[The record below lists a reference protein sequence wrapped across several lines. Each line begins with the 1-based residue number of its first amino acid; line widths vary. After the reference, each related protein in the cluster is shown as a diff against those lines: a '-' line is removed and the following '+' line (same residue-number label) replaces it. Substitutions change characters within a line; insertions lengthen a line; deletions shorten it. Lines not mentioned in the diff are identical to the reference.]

1 MTHYTRFRAYQ
12 LGEKG
17 ASFSISVDHYFVL
30 IEARYNSVN
39 KSHII
44 YEMGLS
50 GVAHINV
57 LHITSWDEDHCKSTE
72 LEDIIKELKPS
83 IIECPGYDPHTITGI
98 RSLSIILNSG
108 CKVVRITPSVVQS
121 QFFTR
126 LVGRDLFFGPINIKK
141 GTTSNNMSVIKLFR
155 IGSFQVLSLG
165 DCEDSDIAERLVEEE
180 IITKEVDVLILAH
193 HGADNG
199 FTTTDFLK
207 ALNPRVA
214 ICACDWDNM
223 YSHPSDKVRS
233 MLSNLGIKYYS
244 TKAGDII
251 AQSVDKYKFKVSNY
265 ITNNEKK
272 DSVETFMNKTY
283 YTQD

>member
-17 ASFSISVDHYFVL
+17 ASFSISVDQYFVL

-272 DSVETFMNKTY
+272 DSVEIFTNKTY

>member
-17 ASFSISVDHYFVL
+17 ASFSISVDQYFVL

-98 RSLSIILNSG
+98 RSLSITLNSG

-180 IITKEVDVLILAH
+180 IITKEVDVLIMAH

-272 DSVETFMNKTY
+272 DCVETFTNKTY

>member
-1 MTHYTRFRAYQ
+1 MKHYTRFRAYQ

-17 ASFSISVDHYFVL
+17 ASFSISVDQYFIL
-30 IEARYNSVN
+30 IEARYNSVS
-39 KSHII
+39 KPHVI

-50 GVAHINV
+50 GVAHIDV
-57 LHITSWDEDHCKSTE
+57 LHITSWDEDHCKPTE
-72 LEDIIKELKPS
+72 LEDIIRELGPS
-83 IIECPGYDPHTITGI
+83 VIECPGYAPHTITGLM
-98 RSLSIILNSG
+98 SLSLILKSG
-108 CKVVRITPSVVQS
+108 CKVVRVTPLIVKNQIFS
-121 QFFTR
+121 R
-126 LVGRDLFFGPINIKK
+126 LVGRDLFYGPINIEE
-141 GTTSNNMSVIKLFR
+141 GSTSNNMSVIKLYR

-165 DCEDSDIAERLVEEE
+165 DCEDSDIADELVKNEV
-180 IITKEVDVLILAH
+180 ITKEVDILILAH

-207 ALNPRVA
+207 AVNPRVA

-251 AQSVDKYKFKVSNY
+251 VQSIDKYNFKISNY

-272 DSVETFMNKTY
+272 DSVETFMNKTFY
-283 YTQD
+283 IQD

>member
-141 GTTSNNMSVIKLFR
+141 DTTSNNMSVIKLFR

-272 DSVETFMNKTY
+272 DSVETFTNKTY

>member
-17 ASFSISVDHYFVL
+17 ASFSISVDQYFVL

-126 LVGRDLFFGPINIKK
+126 LVGRDLFFGPINNKK

-207 ALNPRVA
+207 ALNPKVA

-272 DSVETFMNKTY
+272 DSVETFTNKTY

>member
-17 ASFSISVDHYFVL
+17 ASFSISVDQYFVL

-233 MLSNLGIKYYS
+233 MLSNFGIKYYS

-272 DSVETFMNKTY
+272 DSVETFTNKTY

>member
-17 ASFSISVDHYFVL
+17 ASFSISVDQYFVL

-83 IIECPGYDPHTITGI
+83 IIECPGYDPHTIIGI

-272 DSVETFMNKTY
+272 DSVETFTNKTY

>member
-272 DSVETFMNKTY
+272 DSVETFTNKTY

>member
-12 LGEKG
+12 LGENG
-17 ASFSISVDHYFVL
+17 ASFSISVDQYFVL

-272 DSVETFMNKTY
+272 DSVETFTNKTY

>member
-1 MTHYTRFRAYQ
+1 MKHYTRFRAYQ

-17 ASFSISVDHYFVL
+17 ASFSISVDQYFVL

-50 GVAHINV
+50 GVAHIDV

-83 IIECPGYDPHTITGI
+83 IIECPGYAPHTITGL

-108 CKVVRITPSVVQS
+108 CKVVRVTPSIVKD

-126 LVGRDLFFGPINIKK
+126 LVGRDLFFGPTNIEN

-155 IGSFQVLSLG
+155 I
-165 DCEDSDIAERLVEEE
+165 
-180 IITKEVDVLILAH
+180 
-193 HGADNG
+193 
-199 FTTTDFLK
+199 
-207 ALNPRVA
+207 
-214 ICACDWDNM
+214 
-223 YSHPSDKVRS
+223 
-233 MLSNLGIKYYS
+233 
-244 TKAGDII
+244 
-251 AQSVDKYKFKVSNY
+251 
-265 ITNNEKK
+265 
-272 DSVETFMNKTY
+272 
-283 YTQD
+283 

>member
-1 MTHYTRFRAYQ
+1 M
-12 LGEKG
+12 
-17 ASFSISVDHYFVL
+17 
-30 IEARYNSVN
+30 
-39 KSHII
+39 
-44 YEMGLS
+44 
-50 GVAHINV
+50 
-57 LHITSWDEDHCKSTE
+57 
-72 LEDIIKELKPS
+72 
-83 IIECPGYDPHTITGI
+83 
-98 RSLSIILNSG
+98 SIILNSG
-108 CKVVRITPSVVQS
+108 CKVVRVTPSVVQS

-126 LVGRDLFFGPINIKK
+126 LVGRDLFFGPINIEK

-165 DCEDSDIAERLVEEE
+165 DCENPNIAKRLVEEE

-214 ICACDWDNM
+214 VCACDWDNI

-251 AQSVDKYKFKVSNY
+251 AQSVDKYNFKVSNY

-272 DSVETFMNKTY
+272 DSVETFTNKTY

>member
-17 ASFSISVDHYFVL
+17 ASFSISVDQYFVL

-272 DSVETFMNKTY
+272 DSVETFTNKTY
-283 YTQD
+283 YTHD

>member
-1 MTHYTRFRAYQ
+1 MTHYTRFRAHQ

-17 ASFSISVDHYFVL
+17 ASFSISVDQYFVL

-199 FTTTDFLK
+199 FTTADFLK

-272 DSVETFMNKTY
+272 DSVETFTNKTY

>member
-1 MTHYTRFRAYQ
+1 M
-12 LGEKG
+12 
-17 ASFSISVDHYFVL
+17 

-50 GVAHINV
+50 GVAHIDV

-83 IIECPGYDPHTITGI
+83 IIECPGYAPHTITGL

-108 CKVVRITPSVVQS
+108 CKVVRVTPSVIQS

-126 LVGRDLFFGPINIKK
+126 LVGRDLFFGPINIEK

-165 DCEDSDIAERLVEEE
+165 DCEDSDIAKRLVEEE

-251 AQSVDKYKFKVSNY
+251 AQSVDKYNFKVSNY
-265 ITNNEKK
+265 IANNEKK
-272 DSVETFMNKTY
+272 DSVETFTNKTY

>member
-1 MTHYTRFRAYQ
+1 MKHYTRFRAYQ

-17 ASFSISVDHYFVL
+17 ASFSISVDQYFVL

-50 GVAHINV
+50 GVAHIDV

-83 IIECPGYDPHTITGI
+83 IIECPGYAPHTITGL

-108 CKVVRITPSVVQS
+108 CKVVRVTPSIVKD

-126 LVGRDLFFGPINIKK
+126 LVGRDLFFGPTNIEN

-165 DCEDSDIAERLVEEE
+165 DCEDSDIAEKLMKEE
-180 IITKEVDVLILAH
+180 IVTKEIDILILAH

-207 ALNPRVA
+207 AVNPRVA
-214 ICACDWDNM
+214 ICACDRDNM

-244 TKAGDII
+244 TKSGDII
-251 AQSVDKYKFKVSNY
+251 AQSIDKYNFKISNY

-272 DSVETFMNKTY
+272 DSVETFMNKTF